1 MAGSRAD
8 KRAHTTAARRA
19 VADARRNAK
28 AAAGNTRLGKGRN
41 GGGSLLGGAARK
53 ARAARDAAV
62 AKNRAKRDAK
72 TGGTVAAQR
81 AAVRKAPARKA
92 ARQALCR
99 SAARFHGRRLLAA
112 LLALPV
118 GLLGCLTTPFGRK
131 FDIPSLMYPGRR
143 LYRRLVRTAA
153 EQRAG
158 RDEATRKNLREQE
171 AAADAEAGEDG
182 TDGIADGVERPA
194 AKVPTTP
201 EVSEGECA
209 GCQSPK
215 GLRPTG

>member
-8 KRAHTTAARRA
+8 KRAHTTAARHA

-28 AAAGNTRLGKGRN
+28 AAAGNTRLGKRGN
-41 GGGSLLGGAARK
+41 SGGGLFGGAARK

-81 AAVRKAPARKA
+81 AVVRKAPARKA
-92 ARQALCR
+92 ARQALRR
-99 SAARFHGRRLLAA
+99 SATRFHGRRLLAA

-118 GLLGCLTTPFGRK
+118 GLLGLITTPIGRK